1 MDYNVEQF
9 FFKCMKTY
17 VTGYINHQWKYWE
30 IDICIIASTIMFLMN
45 IFEDIQITEIS
56 VNIYSQ

>member
-1 MDYNVEQF
+1 MWNNF
-9 FFKCMKTY
+9 FLSEINENLY
-17 VTGYINHQWKYWE
+17 DWLYINHQWKYWE

>member
-1 MDYNVEQF
+1 MWNNF
-9 FFKCMKTY
+9 FLSE
-17 VTGYINHQWKYWE
+17 INENLCDWLHHQWKYWE

-56 VNIYSQ
+56 VNIYSQRDE